1 MSSIM
6 ETYKKIGEDTCSME
20 PIRYLQEVNEWWR
33 TGAVAPVFLQ
43 PNRRSEFD
51 ELVSLLN
58 KERITAIIGPRRVGK
73 TTLMY
78 QLIDHL
84 LQGGTRKENIL
95 FMSMD
100 DPLITTVVDPLKIMM
115 DEYLEKIIKKPVR
128 DIERLYIV
136 IDEIH
141 FLKDWNLWLKRYYDL
156 KYNIKFIVSSS
167 SATHLLKF
175 SKESL
180 VGRITEVKTM
190 PLNFKEFIKLK
201 GSSDLLKPYATRDL
215 CHLNVDELF
224 FELTQFQNEIVL
236 YFNEYLV
243 AGGYPEYFKEN
254 DIRMWQD
261 TLLSDVIEK
270 TVYRDIAVLYQIKN
284 PQYLEKILIYIAQN
298 NCQPVSFNKIAQAL
312 SISTDTI
319 INLIYYLESTYL
331 IGSLPLYS
339 KNVKKQIKSN
349 RKFFIIDSGLRNALL
364 RIRDIAGE
372 NIGLLVESAIDSNLM
387 ATKESM
393 RLPEIRNISYFR
405 DKQKH
410 EVDIILELDGR
421 TVPIEVKY
429 QNHIYNHDLKNLLYF
444 MDLHDLVFGVVV
456 TKNLFEQRG
465 DILCIPAWMFLLIFS
480 I

>member
-6 ETYKKIGEDTCSME
+6 ETYKKIGEDTYSME

-43 PNRRSEFD
+43 PNRRGEFD
-51 ELVSLLN
+51 ELVSLLD

-156 KYNIKFIVSSS
+156 KYNIKFIVSSP

-201 GSSDLLKPYATRDL
+201 GKSDLLEPYAARDMF
-215 CHLNVDELF
+215 HLNVDDLF

-243 AGGYPEYFKEN
+243 AGGYPEYFKEK

-331 IGSLPLYS
+331 VGSLPIYS

-372 NIGLLVESAIDSNLM
+372 NIGLLVESVIDSNLM
-387 ATKESM
+387 ATKESR

-444 MDLHDLVFGVVV
+444 MDIHDLVFGVVV

>member
-6 ETYKKIGEDTCSME
+6 ETYKKIGEDTYSME

-100 DPLITTVVDPLKIMM
+100 DPLITTVVDPLKIMIE
-115 DEYLEKIIKKPVR
+115 EYLEKIIKKPVR

-201 GSSDLLKPYATRDL
+201 GKSDLLEPYAARDMF
-215 CHLNVDELF
+215 HLNVDDLF

-270 TVYRDIAVLYQIKN
+270 TVYRDIAVLCQIKN
-284 PQYLEKILIYIAQN
+284 PQYLEKILMYIAQN

-331 IGSLPLYS
+331 VGSLPIYS

-372 NIGLLVESAIDSNLM
+372 NIGLLVESVIDSNLM

-393 RLPEIRNISYFR
+393 RLPEIKNISYFR

-444 MDLHDLVFGVVV
+444 MDIHDLVFGVVV

>member
-1 MSSIM
+1 MSSAM
-6 ETYKKIGEDTCSME
+6 ETYKKLGEYTHPME

-33 TGAVAPVFLQ
+33 TGAVALVFLQ
-43 PNRRSEFD
+43 PNRRGEFD
-51 ELVSLLN
+51 ELVDLLD

-84 LQGGTRKENIL
+84 LQSGVRKENIL
-95 FMSMD
+95 FISMD
-100 DPLITTVVDPLKIMM
+100 DPLITMVVDPLKIMV

-128 DIERLYIV
+128 DIERLYIF

-156 KYNIKFIVSSS
+156 KYNIKFIATSS

-190 PLNFKEFIKLK
+190 PLNFEEFIKLR
-201 GSSDLLKPYATRDL
+201 GNSDLLKPYATIDL
-215 CHLNVDELF
+215 CHVDVNDLF

-243 AGGYPEYFKEN
+243 SGGYPESFKEN

-270 TVYRDIAVLYQIKN
+270 TVYRDIAVLYQIKT
-284 PQYLEKILIYIAQN
+284 PQYLEKILMYIAQN
-298 NCQPVSFNKIAQAL
+298 NCQHASFNKIAQAL
-312 SISTDTI
+312 SISTGTI

-364 RIRDIAGE
+364 RVRDTTEE
-372 NIGLLVESAIDSNLM
+372 NIGLLVESVIDSNLM
-387 ATKESM
+387 ATKESR

-410 EVDIILELDGR
+410 EVDIILEINGR
-421 TVPIEVKY
+421 TVPIEVKF

-444 MDLHDLVFGVVV
+444 MDVHNLIFGVVV

-480 I
+480 N